1 MSSDVVAKEIYRQLG
16 GGKFTV
22 MTGAKNFVYDDN
34 SLWFHIPRNASKANY
49 VKITLN
55 GKDLYDVEFR
65 TVRLGRFSLKTGKM
79 SKDVNNIV
87 KRFDDVYCNML
98 QSIFTEVTGMYTRL
112 F

>member
-1 MSSDVVAKEIYRQLG
+1 MSSNVVAQEILKQLG
-16 GGKFTV
+16 GRRFVV

-65 TVRLGRFSLKTGKM
+65 TVRVGRFSFKTGKM

-87 KRFDDVYCNML
+87 KRFEDVYFDML
-98 QSIFTEVTGMYTRL
+98 QSILTEVTGMYTRL